1 MTLTVAGSE
10 VYLPPISFQL
20 VKRDRVAKFLEE
32 ALGDLLRLARQAPNL
47 AQDGLLLHR
56 QVLGD
61 DDLHDDVLVAA
72 TAAADVRHTPA
83 RQPKGLAVLSAG
95 RDGDLD
101 QPLERRDL
109 DPVAE
114 RRLDN
119 VHAELIHRVL

>member
-72 TAAADVRHTPA
+72 TAAADVRHTA
-83 RQPKGLAVLSAG
+83 AAVAATSTSSC
-95 RDGDLD
+95 RSSS
-101 QPLERRDL
+101 PRT
-109 DPVAE
+109 
-114 RRLDN
+114 
-119 VHAELIHRVL
+119 